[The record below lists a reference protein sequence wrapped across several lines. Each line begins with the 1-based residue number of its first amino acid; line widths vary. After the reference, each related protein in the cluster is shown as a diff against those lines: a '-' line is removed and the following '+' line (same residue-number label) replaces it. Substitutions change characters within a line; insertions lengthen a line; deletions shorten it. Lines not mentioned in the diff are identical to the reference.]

1 MIPLRDKIVTKMT
14 IIVMVI
20 KAMITSLSWRESPTS
35 EYYVNEPVAIEKLSR
50 PAKDTQRR

>member
-1 MIPLRDKIVTKMT
+1 MIPNAPIKIQFADFSHVVMIPLRDKIVTKMT

-35 EYYVNEPVAIEKLSR
+35 E
-50 PAKDTQRR
+50 